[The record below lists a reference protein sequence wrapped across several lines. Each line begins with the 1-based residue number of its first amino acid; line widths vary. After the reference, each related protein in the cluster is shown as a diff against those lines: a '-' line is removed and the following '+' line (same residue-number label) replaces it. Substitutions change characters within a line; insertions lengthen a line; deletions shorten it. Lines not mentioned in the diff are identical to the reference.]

1 MKQMKHMER
10 RELYEPEDIEQLLIE
25 RPYDE
30 LLEMERAFVLRHLTG
45 RDEYEAM
52 RALLLN
58 VHDEA
63 ARIEPIDAEPEVRA
77 HVLDV
82 FRAEQQPQW
91 RIWLNSVH
99 AFLLPKETSAMW
111 RPALALGSVALV
123 VIFIANSSMDNM
135 TTLDLAELKEVRTID
150 DVKNEPAPAKAD
162 EAVQPMVDAED
173 LLLPVNG
180 DAALAEQ
187 AAAENTVEEMSPVAE
202 SEAPVS
208 IAMDA
213 PTEETATP
221 SAEMD
226 ALDMV
231 KTEDL
236 QAAAS
241 QLESK
246 AITVLPSGAVRMDT
260 TLAMS
265 GSTMHVV
272 TANEFAV
279 NFSSADVIQQQTVGS
294 VSVQSASQFAD
305 REKAKKTESR
315 KRAVAWTDDG
325 GEATADA
332 SPYLGLLRAA
342 W

>member
-1 MKQMKHMER
+1 MER

-30 LLEMERAFVLRHLTG
+30 LLEEERAFVLRHLTG

-58 VHDEA
+58 VHDDA
-63 ARIEPIDAEPEVRA
+63 ARIEPLDAEPEVRG
-77 HVLDV
+77 HLLDV

-99 AFLLPKETSAMW
+99 AFLLPKEASAMW

-123 VIFIANSSMDNM
+123 AFFVANRTLDSM
-135 TTLDLAELKEVRTID
+135 TTPELAELKEVRTND
-150 DVKNEPAPAKAD
+150 AVRDEPAPAKAD
-162 EAVQPMVDAED
+162 DALQPRVDEED
-173 LLLPVNG
+173 LLAPATG
-180 DAALAEQ
+180 EAPLAEEVG
-187 AAAENTVEEMSPVAE
+187 AATTVREMRAVAE

-208 IAMDA
+208 ISMDASAEEAAPPPAAMDV
-213 PTEETATP
+213 
-221 SAEMD
+221 
-226 ALDMV
+226 LDMV
-231 KTEDL
+231 KTEDPL
-236 QAAAS
+236 AAS
-241 QLESK
+241 SHLETK
-246 AITVLPSGAVRMDT
+246 AITAMPSATVHMDS
-260 TLAMS
+260 TLVMS
-265 GSTMHVV
+265 GSTTHVV

-279 NFSSADVIQQQTVGS
+279 NFSSADVIQQKTLSS
-294 VSVQSASQFAD
+294 VSVESASRFAD
-305 REKAKKTESR
+305 REKMKKTESR

-325 GEATADA
+325 GEVTADA